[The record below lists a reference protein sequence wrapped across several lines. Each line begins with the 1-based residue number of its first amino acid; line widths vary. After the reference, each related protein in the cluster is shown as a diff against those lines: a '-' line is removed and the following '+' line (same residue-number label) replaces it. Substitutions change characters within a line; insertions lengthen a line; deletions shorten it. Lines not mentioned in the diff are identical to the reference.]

1 MASPNSMVKVLLIRP
16 WIYSLA
22 PLRASLRDAGF
33 EARFTRVDIEPALHA
48 ALTRGGYDVAVVD
61 PATPGLTRSTIELR
75 LRDHRA
81 DFPIIVLEDIASL
94 GEHVRAALAARR
106 S

>member
-1 MASPNSMVKVLLIRP
+1 MASPTSMVKVLLIRP
-16 WIYSLA
+16 WIHSLA

-33 EARFTRVDIEPALHA
+33 EARFTRVDIEPALNA
-48 ALTRGGYDVAVVD
+48 ALARGGYDVAVVD
-61 PATPGLTRSTIELR
+61 PATPGLPHATIELR

-81 DFPIIVLEDIASL
+81 EFPIVVLEDIESL
-94 GEHVRAALAARR
+94 GHRVRAALAARR

>member
-1 MASPNSMVKVLLIRP
+1 MASPTSMVQLLLIRP
-16 WIYSLA
+16 WIHSLA
-22 PLRASLRDAGF
+22 PLRASLRRAGF

-48 ALTRGGYDVAVVD
+48 ALVRGGYDVVVVD
-61 PATPGLTRSTIELR
+61 PATPGLPHSTIESC

-81 DFPIIVLEDIASL
+81 DLPIIVLEDIESL
-94 GEHVRAALAARR
+94 GERVKAALASRR